1 MYSGPKN
8 QGVARQLG
16 ISNNNSTFVNPY
28 DPSRVIVWLFDFV
41 HLFKNL
47 RNHFLDDV
55 VKLPCGLIVTSD
67 DFFDLL
73 EVVQSEVTSGFNLS
87 EKDLQVSG
95 NDRQDVGSAIRLLSD
110 RTAALLIEHFPN
122 DSSKQALARV
132 IDMVAK
138 CFKIMT
144 SRVLTDR
151 SDIWKC
157 ALRIH
162 FEKQKSELLKF
173 KDFMENTTF
182 ADNDFQQGCIVTIN
196 GILDLHHL
204 LKTKFDLPYLKCS
217 HVDQDYVESAFGMIR
232 RDSRGGRVKPSAL
245 GLGYRL
251 ARYIVDK
258 VQEDKSGI
266 SIFDL
271 KEALKIAPI
280 GEAMLDIPLP
290 KIPMKYLQC
299 KKNGL
304 HWIAGVIARRY
315 RKIQPELGA
324 YTKDVTRQH
333 EQNSFTSLLNRG
345 GLTIP
350 TKSWFKD
357 LKAMDVLFNNFH
369 PKNCL
374 RPGRG
379 VTSHFFALLSSKF
392 PNYDPKILTLVT
404 KFLTLFRTRTWNA
417 LAKHKKAGQKV
428 ENMKIPRIKKL
439 LPLTKMQKRKL
450 VGHKRGTNKNVAPIT
465 LRGKVKTAQYS
476 TK

>member
-138 CFKIMT
+138 CFKVMT

-196 GILDLHHL
+196 GILD
-204 LKTKFDLPYLKCS
+204 
-217 HVDQDYVESAFGMIR
+217 
-232 RDSRGGRVKPSAL
+232 
-245 GLGYRL
+245 
-251 ARYIVDK
+251 
-258 VQEDKSGI
+258 
-266 SIFDL
+266 
-271 KEALKIAPI
+271 
-280 GEAMLDIPLP
+280 
-290 KIPMKYLQC
+290 
-299 KKNGL
+299 
-304 HWIAGVIARRY
+304 
-315 RKIQPELGA
+315 
-324 YTKDVTRQH
+324 
-333 EQNSFTSLLNRG
+333 
-345 GLTIP
+345 
-350 TKSWFKD
+350 
-357 LKAMDVLFNNFH
+357 
-369 PKNCL
+369 
-374 RPGRG
+374 
-379 VTSHFFALLSSKF
+379 
-392 PNYDPKILTLVT
+392 
-404 KFLTLFRTRTWNA
+404 
-417 LAKHKKAGQKV
+417 
-428 ENMKIPRIKKL
+428 
-439 LPLTKMQKRKL
+439 
-450 VGHKRGTNKNVAPIT
+450 
-465 LRGKVKTAQYS
+465 
-476 TK
+476 